1 VNFDSERRSRPDP
14 GTLTVSPLRKE
25 PFRRYAIKTEAFM
38 DRYSMSE
45 RTSSQIFGLA
55 LTAVFVGMLLLNA
68 ISH

>member
-1 VNFDSERRSRPDP
+1 
-14 GTLTVSPLRKE
+14 
-25 PFRRYAIKTEAFM
+25 M